1 MIRRPPISTLTDTL
15 FPYTTLFRSLF
26 GDLAEVAA
34 PAQARLQLE
43 ADMGIVDLL
52 DRLRRFQLPFP
63 LVGIRLVA
71 DELGLEQSH
80 DVHIVGVLVDAR
92 IETVDVL
99 VQERPEHPVVF
110 GENLAVPGRHGY
122 PAPAP
127 P

>member
-43 ADMGIVDLL
+43 ADMGIVDLP

-63 LVGIRLVA
+63 LVGTRLVS
-71 DELGLEQSH
+71 DELGIDPSN
-80 DVHIVGVLVDAR
+80 DVHIVGVLVDGR
-92 IETVDVL
+92 TETVDV
-99 VQERPEHPVVF
+99 VVHARREHPAVC
-110 GENLAVPGRHGY
+110 GENLAG
-122 PAPAP
+122 PAGTGFP
-127 P
+127 PPD